1 MRTRV
6 AALTSLVPLL
16 TVVTLLTVS
25 RPQSLAA
32 QQANPILTS
41 LKSAGM
47 QYSNWLTA
55 AFDSVPATKYSFKPT
70 DKQMTIGTIAQHLES
85 ANYQI
90 CSGFSGT
97 PWNRTAKDSLPESE
111 KAAWPKDTLT
121 ARLKASFA
129 FCNDAFGKM
138 SDAALAEDMQVG
150 PPNNRRTVPKARYAI
165 VYVTDLVDH
174 YSQMANYMRVMGMIP
189 PSSLPRT
196 TP

>member
-1 MRTRV
+1 MKRTHLAV
-6 AALTSLVPLL
+6 ASLLFCP
-16 TVVTLLTVS
+16 VV
-25 RPQSLAA
+25 LAA
-32 QQANPILTS
+32 QTASNPVLSSLTS
-41 LKSAGM
+41 FGT
-47 QYSNWLTA
+47 QYSRWLTA
-55 AFDSVPATKYSFKPT
+55 AFDSVPESKYAFKPT
-70 DKQMTIGTIAQHLES
+70 EKQMTVGTIAQHLES

-90 CSGFSGT
+90 CSGFSGI

-129 FCNDAFGKM
+129 FCNDAFAKM
-138 SDAALAEDMQVG
+138 SDAALAENMQVG

-174 YSQMANYMRVMGMIP
+174 YSQMANYMRAMGMTP

>member
-1 MRTRV
+1 MKRISI
-6 AALTSLVPLL
+6 AAL
-16 TVVTLLTVS
+16 VVLFPAGLS
-25 RPQSLAA
+25 A
-32 QQANPILTS
+32 QTANPILAS
-41 LKSAGM
+41 LTGFGT

-55 AFDSVPATKYSFKPT
+55 AFDSVPAAKYTYKPT
-70 DKQMTIGTIAQHLES
+70 EKQMTIGTIASHLES

-97 PWNRTAKDSLPESE
+97 PWNRTAKDSVPEAE

-129 FCNDAFGKM
+129 FCNEAFAKM

-150 PPNNRRTVPKARYAI
+150 PPNNRRAVPKARYAI

-174 YSQMANYMRVMGMIP
+174 YSQMANYMRFMGMTP

>member
-1 MRTRV
+1 MNRIRLAV
-6 AALTSLVPLL
+6 ASLLL
-16 TVVTLLTVS
+16 CPAVAT
-25 RPQSLAA
+25 A
-32 QQANPILTS
+32 QTANPILTS
-41 LKSAGM
+41 LTSFGT
-47 QYSNWLTA
+47 QYSRWLTA
-55 AFDSVPATKYSFKPT
+55 AFDSVPESKYTFKPT
-70 DKQMTIGTIAQHLES
+70 EKQMTVGTIAQHLEA

-90 CSGFSGT
+90 CSGFSGM

-129 FCNDAFGKM
+129 FCNDAFAKM
-138 SDAALAEDMQVG
+138 SDAALGEDMQVG

-174 YSQMANYMRVMGMIP
+174 YSQMANYMRAMGMTP

>member
-1 MRTRV
+1 MRTRF
-6 AALTSLVPLL
+6 A
-16 TVVTLLTVS
+16 TLLTLLL
-25 RPQSLAA
+25 PASLAA

-41 LKSAGM
+41 LKGYGS

-55 AFDSVPATKYSFKPT
+55 AFDSVPEAKYSFKPT
-70 DKQMTIGTIAQHLES
+70 EKQMTIGTIATHLES

-90 CSGFSGT
+90 CSGFSGI
-97 PWNRTAKDSLPESE
+97 PWNRTAQDSLPEAT

-129 FCNDAFGKM
+129 FCNDAFAKM

-150 PPNNRRTVPKARYAI
+150 PPNNRRSVPKARYAI

-174 YSQMANYMRVMGMIP
+174 YSQMANYMRFMGMTP
-189 PSSLPRT
+189 PSSLR
-196 TP
+196 